1 MRFGVCIGTDMSCLS
16 KLQEYGYDY
25 AEINLSGIANWTEE
39 QVEDARRE
47 MVRTGIFAETCNGFF
62 FSFEKGY
69 LTGDTVDL
77 AALEEYI
84 RRALG
89 KASRL
94 GLQVA
99 VIGSGAARTILD
111 ESRREEGEE
120 QFARVLRLAGDVGTE
135 FGVKIVIEPLRY
147 EECNTVNTVA
157 DGVAMCRRANHPNV
171 FVLADFY
178 HVSMTGES
186 LDASRTCGSMLQ
198 HVHLARND
206 PDRRMPLE
214 AADAADCARWAAAL
228 RENGYNARITL
239 EGAFGDDWNDT
250 VQRMRPVLKV
260 FE

>member
-69 LTGDTVDL
+69 LTSDRVDL

-157 DGVAMCRRANHPNV
+157 DGVAMCRRADHPNV

-186 LDASRTCGSMLQ
+186 LDAIRTCGSMLQ
-198 HVHLARND
+198 HVHLARNNS
-206 PDRRMPLE
+206 DRRMPLE

-228 RENGYNARITL
+228 RENGYNARISL

>member
-1 MRFGVCIGTDMSCLS
+1 MRFGVCIGADMSSLD

-25 AEINLSGIANWTEE
+25 AEINLSGIANWSEE
-39 QVEDARRE
+39 QVEEAWQAME
-47 MVRTGIFAETCNGFF
+47 RTGIYAETCNGFF

-69 LTGDTVDL
+69 LTGDTVDF

-99 VIGSGAARTILD
+99 VIGSGSARTVLD

-120 QFARVLRLAGDVGTE
+120 QFARVLRLAGDIGAE
-135 FGVKIVIEPLRY
+135 YGVKIVIEPLRY

-186 LDASRTCGSMLQ
+186 LETIRTCGSLLQ
-198 HVHLARND
+198 HVHLARNNK
-206 PDRRMPLE
+206 DRRMPLDPE
-214 AADAADCARWAAAL
+214 DQADCARWAAAL
-228 RENGYNARITL
+228 KANGYDARISL
-239 EGAFGDDWNDT
+239 EGAFGDNWDDT
-250 VQRMRPVLKV
+250 IKRMRRVLTA